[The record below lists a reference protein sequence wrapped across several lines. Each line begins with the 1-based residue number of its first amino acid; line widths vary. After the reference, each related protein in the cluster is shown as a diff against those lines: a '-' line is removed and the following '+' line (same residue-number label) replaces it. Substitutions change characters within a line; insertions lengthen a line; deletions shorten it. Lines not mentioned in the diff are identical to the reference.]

1 MEYTPEIGTA
11 LNIYADETCSSDEKG
26 SSFHVYSENPEI
38 KKQLEELF
46 YDTINVEFN
55 LRPWIRNLVKYGD
68 FFLFNE
74 VLPEVGVINV
84 SPIPVNELSREEGF
98 DQNDPSAIRFRMLN
112 RGNKILEAWQVT
124 HFRIQGNDLFLPYG
138 TSILENARR
147 TWRQLVMIEDAMLV
161 YRVVR
166 SPERRVFYIDVGN
179 TAPNDIP
186 AFMEQAKATL
196 KSNLLTEKEGGRQD
210 ERYQPIDVTE
220 DYLIPVRGTESGTRI
235 ETLAGGQHV
244 SATEDVEYIQKKL
257 FSALNI
263 PRAYLGFD
271 ESLSCFTKETEVS
284 LLDGR
289 DLSMEN
295 IRKELLEGKELWTY
309 SYDLEN
315 KKLVPGKITDAWEA
329 KKTSQL
335 VKVVLDNGESFTC
348 TPEHKWLNREGQYVE
363 AQNLKQ
369 GDSLMPLYKR
379 ITGKTT
385 GKRNLIGY
393 EEIYEPGSDKWLYT
407 HKWVDSHFSKEH
419 FVKNRRVIHH
429 VDFNKR
435 NNSPKNLL
443 EMNFDDHRTLHQQ
456 ALATT
461 KQKALLE
468 GKYSGL
474 NNGYSKKC
482 LETVKEKY
490 DLEKLISWC
499 RENKP
504 SGKKEIFKKY
514 GLGETWFNRLLAENN
529 VSFVNFAKENISGG
543 YKNCR
548 KGNKRAEFTCH
559 KCGCEFKASPSR
571 GKSKKH
577 YCSASCRYN
586 NSKLNH
592 TVFSVETLLLESPV
606 GVWDIT
612 VDKYHNF
619 ALKNGTIVK
628 NSKAT
633 LAQEDIRFSRTITII
648 QKIIIAEL
656 NKLAMLHLY
665 AKGFDGEDL
674 IDFELFLSNPSSV
687 ALQQKLALWN
697 DRIDIAAKFKESLL
711 VDQDW
716 IREEILGFTP
726 EERNR
731 QKVKIKE
738 DVLFQKEIEAIAV
751 STENQERQAIMD
763 PFDQS
768 NYQVPGAD
776 VPKTR
781 APETQVSDKELLAN
795 ISQFDTDGQV
805 LRNETPPGASPI
817 APSPLATQRRRN
829 DKRRVGMGGDFNLQT
844 PNFKRMLDMG
854 GENNYN
860 TDITDNEFLS
870 RRHRNESVDIA
881 KDLRRRPGLPSY
893 FKKTLKEF
901 DQHFN
906 INKNKIL
913 MENLEEKLDE
923 AMNPPKSEED
933 AFSLLLEG
941 KPTNSEKEIDLE
953 IIDEEK
959 EEEDKSFF

>member
-1 MEYTPEIGTA
+1 MANSDSFYQRLTKLFRSGPSIRRQVKGLKYTNNSINHSLTPPNFGNYAGGVPLGKSSSPFSVLGGYGILDRISRYAEFSSMEYTPEIGTA

-46 YDTINVEFN
+46 YDTINIEFN

-271 ESLSCFTKETEVS
+271 ESLS
-284 LLDGR
+284 
-289 DLSMEN
+289 
-295 IRKELLEGKELWTY
+295 
-309 SYDLEN
+309 
-315 KKLVPGKITDAWEA
+315 
-329 KKTSQL
+329 
-335 VKVVLDNGESFTC
+335 
-348 TPEHKWLNREGQYVE
+348 
-363 AQNLKQ
+363 
-369 GDSLMPLYKR
+369 
-379 ITGKTT
+379 
-385 GKRNLIGY
+385 
-393 EEIYEPGSDKWLYT
+393 
-407 HKWVDSHFSKEH
+407 
-419 FVKNRRVIHH
+419 
-429 VDFNKR
+429 
-435 NNSPKNLL
+435 
-443 EMNFDDHRTLHQQ
+443 
-456 ALATT
+456 
-461 KQKALLE
+461 
-468 GKYSGL
+468 
-474 NNGYSKKC
+474 
-482 LETVKEKY
+482 
-490 DLEKLISWC
+490 
-499 RENKP
+499 
-504 SGKKEIFKKY
+504 
-514 GLGETWFNRLLAENN
+514 
-529 VSFVNFAKENISGG
+529 
-543 YKNCR
+543 
-548 KGNKRAEFTCH
+548 
-559 KCGCEFKASPSR
+559 
-571 GKSKKH
+571 
-577 YCSASCRYN
+577 
-586 NSKLNH
+586 
-592 TVFSVETLLLESPV
+592 
-606 GVWDIT
+606 
-612 VDKYHNF
+612 
-619 ALKNGTIVK
+619 
-628 NSKAT
+628 SKAT

-697 DRIDIAAKFKESLL
+697 DRIDIAAKFKESML

-776 VPKTR
+776 VPK
-781 APETQVSDKELLAN
+781 AGPPKTQISDKELLTN
-795 ISQFDTDGQV
+795 ISQFDTEGQV

-817 APSPLATQRRRN
+817 VPSPLATQRRRN

-923 AMNPPKSEED
+923 VMNPPSED
-933 AFSLLLEG
+933 DLSLLLED
-941 KPTNSEKEIDLE
+941 KSLKSEKEIDLE

-959 EEEDKSFF
+959 EEEEKIVL